1 MWIPR
6 ELHLTPISPALRR
19 TMTQLRALKCLL
31 CLTAVLACRPDT
43 TRPGIVPLP
52 EAAGSEVRLPPREA
66 TRNLAEA
73 LRADSVPIR
82 RVAIRDAYIESGW
95 FDTRSRRPTTA
106 GRALGPGVVQVRAWA
121 EPARPGSSQ
130 IVVETTYR
138 ALLDPSLPQ
147 RELERQVPRNH
158 PVAVDVEGVLR
169 RLVERYGGPPAAPA
183 PTSAPAA
190 QPQDQN

>member
-1 MWIPR
+1 M
-6 ELHLTPISPALRR
+6 TALRV
-19 TMTQLRALKCLL
+19 MQCLL
-31 CLTAVLACRPDT
+31 SLVAGLACRPNT

-52 EAAGSEVRLPPREA
+52 EAAGTEIRLPPREA

-95 FDTRSRRPTTA
+95 FDTRTRRPTSVR
-106 GRALGPGVVQVRAWA
+106 RALGPGVVQVRAWA
-121 EPARPGSSQ
+121 DPARPGSSQ

-138 ALLDPSLPQ
+138 PLLDPSLPQ

-169 RLVERYGGPPAAPA
+169 RLVERYGGPPTAPA
-183 PTSAPAA
+183 PTSAPTA
-190 QPQDQN
+190 QPQDQK

>member
-1 MWIPR
+1 MSIRR
-6 ELHLTPISPALRR
+6 ELHLTPINLAGCR
-19 TMTQLRALKCLL
+19 TMTDLRVMKCLL
-31 CLTAVLACRPDT
+31 CVMTVLACRPNT
-43 TRPGIVPLP
+43 TRPGIVPVP
-52 EAAGSEVRLPPREA
+52 EAAGTEVRLPPREA

-82 RVAIRDAYIESGW
+82 RVAIRDAYLESGW
-95 FDTRSRRPTTA
+95 FDTRTRRPTTA

-121 EPARPGSSQ
+121 DPARPGSSQ
-130 IVVETTYR
+130 ITVETTYR
-138 ALLDPSLPQ
+138 PLLDPSLPQ

-190 QPQDQN
+190 QPQHQE